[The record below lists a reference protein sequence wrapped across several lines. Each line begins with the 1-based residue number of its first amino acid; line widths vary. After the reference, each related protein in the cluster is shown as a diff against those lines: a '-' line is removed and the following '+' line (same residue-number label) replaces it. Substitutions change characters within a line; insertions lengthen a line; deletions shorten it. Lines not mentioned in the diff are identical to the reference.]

1 MWLSDTTHHLG
12 WPDHADVTDPKGG
25 GPSRYARLVKQKI
38 GNVLKRKFDL
48 RELTTGILSA
58 SPSDD
63 TTEAPLAIVLE
74 FSELVGDE
82 VLREAQRLCWN
93 FSRAALLVTLE
104 PTRIQT
110 WTCALEPKA
119 TRSLHHLRVMP
130 PINVKDGETP
140 ASTLQSEAAQALHW
154 VNLVSGA
161 FLHRHKN
168 KFKKNE
174 RADASL
180 VANLRTVRRKL
191 LAENLPRD
199 ICHALL
205 ARLIFTQFLFQ
216 RTDSEGRPAV
226 SRTILDNRF
235 DGHLRKTYSH
245 ENALRQILLDKSET
259 YSLFRWLNSKFNG
272 DLFPGKGATDE
283 ERESEWRQEK
293 SAVDP
298 RHLKILSD
306 FVAGDIEI
314 ASGQRSLWPMY
325 SFDVLPLEF
334 ISSVYEEFLNEDQY
348 ELSAYYTPPHLVD
361 FVLDGVLSW
370 GGDEWDLRILDPC
383 CGSGIFLVKA
393 FQRLVQRWKNA
404 HPDREPRIDD
414 LRGLLENN
422 LFGVDDSEDAIRV
435 ASFSLC
441 LALCDAID
449 PKHYWKRTIF
459 PPLRNVRLIKSDF
472 FAEDHREFSTPQN
485 DDSRTWD
492 LVVGNAPWRDSAL
505 SDDSPATIWANNHEW
520 PVVDGNAGP
529 LFLAKGA
536 AIAKQSG
543 RVSMIQPAATLLYQ
557 RSYEPSDR
565 LREKLFST
573 HRVEEVI
580 SFAHLRWQLFNGA
593 KSPACLITLQPKE
606 PETGYYLNY
615 ICPKP
620 LYTTEDDAVVAI
632 ERQDMHEVSAA
643 EGMFNPIIWT
653 ILLTGQRRD
662 ADLVERLSCAT
673 TLRKLK
679 AKSKDQATEK
689 QVLLTREGI
698 IRGSSD
704 QRDEPQIDK
713 RRILETPHFPEFDT
727 LTIDADSLPVNRN
740 LKVDRRASTDF
751 SAFELPQLL
760 IKQSLLKGVGRFQ
773 AQLVRADDDERGVI
787 CTQSYI
793 SVHQFNGQD
802 DWLRAACLAF
812 RSRLSAY
819 YLTLTSRM
827 AFDRAEALAGH
838 ILDVPIPEPSD
849 ALNLDDIELGEVD
862 RLVEEAFHLRE
873 PEQVLIS
880 DLINFGY
887 REGATKSGERPA
899 RKRTVRSQKDE
910 EDDLLQYA
918 DFFLKTLRATF
929 GKERAVRAT
938 VFEEAD
944 GQPRLPVRMVAIH
957 LDWPQRRRVLIRD
970 PMTANQLRSELAQFY
985 EKQLLVRAR
994 DGEPIT
1000 CGLGFRRVARLFVPH
1015 VTEDGTKIPT
1025 VLLVKPDE
1033 RRYWTRSQGL
1043 RDADEL
1049 AAAVVMNKQ
1058 KRGPAK

>member
-1 MWLSDTTHHLG
+1 MWLRDATRHLG
-12 WPDHADVTDPKGG
+12 WPDQADITHPKGG

-38 GNVLKRKFDL
+38 GDALKRKFGL
-48 RELTTGILSA
+48 REFTAGILSV

-63 TTEAPLAIVLE
+63 TTEAPLAIVLQ
-74 FSELVGDE
+74 FSELVADD

-104 PTRIQT
+104 PTRIQA

-119 TRSLHHLRVMP
+119 TRSLRHLRVMP

-140 ASTLQSEAAQALHW
+140 TSILQSEAAQALHW

-161 FLHRHKN
+161 FLHQHQN

-191 LAENLPRD
+191 LDEDLPRD

-205 ARLIFTQFLFQ
+205 ARIIFTQFLFQ

-226 SRTILDNRF
+226 GQTILDNRF
-235 DGHLRKTYSH
+235 DASLRKVYSRDD
-245 ENALRQILLDKSET
+245 ALRQILLDKNET
-259 YSLFRWLNSKFNG
+259 YALFRWLNGKFNG
-272 DLFPGKGATDE
+272 DLFPGKGATEE
-283 ERESEWRQEK
+283 ERETEWRQEK
-293 SAVDP
+293 KVVDP
-298 RHLKILSD
+298 KHLRILSD

-314 ASGQRSLWPMY
+314 ASGQLSLWPMY
-325 SFDVLPLEF
+325 SFDILPLEF

-404 HPDREPRIDD
+404 HPDQEPRVDD

-472 FAEDHREFSTPQN
+472 FAEDRREFSTPEN

-492 LVVGNAPWRDSAL
+492 LVVGNAPWRGSAL
-505 SDDSPATIWANNHEW
+505 NEDSPAMIWARNHEW
-520 PVVDGNAGP
+520 PVTDLNGGP

-536 AIAKQSG
+536 ALAKRTG
-543 RVSMIQPAATLLYQ
+543 HVSMIQPAATLLYQ
-557 RSYEPSDR
+557 RSSESSER
-565 LREKLFST
+565 LRSKLFKESK
-573 HRVEEVI
+573 VEEIV
-580 SFAHLRWQLFNGA
+580 SFAHLRFLLFKEAN
-593 KSPACLITLQPKE
+593 SPTCLVTLQPIE
-606 PETGYYLNY
+606 QEENYYLSY
-615 ICPKP
+615 ICPRP
-620 LYTTEDDAVVAI
+620 LRTAEDGAAIAI

-643 EGMFNPIIWT
+643 EGIYNPLIWT
-653 ILLTGQRRD
+653 ILLSGQRRD
-662 ADLVERLSCAT
+662 VDLITRLSNAT
-673 TLRKLK
+673 TLQKLK
-679 AKSKDQATEK
+679 ARSRDLATEE

-704 QRDEPQIDK
+704 QRDEPQIMK
-713 RRILETPHFPEFDT
+713 RRILERPNFPEFDA
-727 LTIDADSLPVNRN
+727 LAIDADSLPTNHN
-740 LKVDRRASTDF
+740 PKVHRHDSSDF

-760 IKQSLLKGVGRFQ
+760 IKQSILKDIGRFQ
-773 AQLVRADDDERGVI
+773 AELVRAGDDGRGVI
-787 CTQSYI
+787 CTQSYV

-827 AFDRAEALAGH
+827 AFDRGEALAGH
-838 ILDVPIPEPSD
+838 MLDVPIPQPSNT
-849 ALNLDDIELGEVD
+849 LIGDDIEPDQID
-862 RLVEEAFHLRE
+862 RLVEEAFCLKE
-873 PEQVLIS
+873 PERVLIS
-880 DLINFGY
+880 DLIDFGY
-887 REGATKSGERPA
+887 REGATKSGQRPA
-899 RKRTVRSQKDE
+899 RKPTVRSQNDK

-957 LDWPQRRRVLIRD
+957 LDWPQRRRVLLKD
-970 PMTANQLRSELAQFY
+970 PMTANRLRSELTHFY
-985 EKQLLVRAR
+985 EKQLLVRSR

-1000 CGLGFRRVARLFVPH
+1000 CGLGFRRVARLFVSH
-1015 VTEDGTKIPT
+1015 EAKDGTKVPT

-1049 AAAVVMNKQ
+1049 AAAVVMNRRT
-1058 KRGPAK
+1058 RGSAK